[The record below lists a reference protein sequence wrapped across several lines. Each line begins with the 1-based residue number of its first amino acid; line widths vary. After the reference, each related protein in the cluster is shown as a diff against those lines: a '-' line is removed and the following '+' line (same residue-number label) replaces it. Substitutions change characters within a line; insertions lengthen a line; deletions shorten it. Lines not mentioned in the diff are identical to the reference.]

1 MTVRAPVDC
10 EPLVPLLPDQPPD
23 AVQELALADD
33 QVKVDPLP
41 LVTVLGLALIL
52 TDGAGEV
59 TETVA
64 D

>member
-1 MTVRAPVDC
+1 LAVRAPVDC
-10 EPLVPLLPDQPPD
+10 EPLVALLPDQLPD

>member
-1 MTVRAPVDC
+1 MAARAPVDC
-10 EPLVPLLPDQPPD
+10 EPLVALPPDQLPD
-23 AVQELALADD
+23 ALQELALVDD
-33 QVKVDPLP
+33 QVKVDPLA

-52 TDGAGEV
+52 TDGAGEG